1 MLLLSAAFTLSFAL
15 DIVWALYVTCIAA
28 KMPGRAALYSSLIVA
43 LGGLNVLVFVRS
55 PWSVF
60 AAALGGFCGTYVGVS
75 GALRAWRG
83 KLP

>member
-1 MLLLSAAFTLSFAL
+1 
-15 DIVWALYVTCIAA
+15 
-28 KMPGRAALYSSLIVA
+28 
-43 LGGLNVLVFVRS
+43 LNVLVFVRS